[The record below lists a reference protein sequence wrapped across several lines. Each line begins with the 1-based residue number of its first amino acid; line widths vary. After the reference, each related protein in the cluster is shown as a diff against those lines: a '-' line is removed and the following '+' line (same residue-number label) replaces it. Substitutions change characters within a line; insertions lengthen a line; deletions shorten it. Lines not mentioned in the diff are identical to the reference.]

1 MITHCHRRQMDF
13 LLSYTV
19 YMCFCVYLQ
28 QLMSQQKDGNVE
40 ERQKLTAE
48 KEAQQRRIT
57 QLIEEI
63 AKLKAELARCSD
75 D

>member
-1 MITHCHRRQMDF
+1 MDF